1 MLSSKVSRVVIYIT
15 LTKKQG
21 SYFGNSLLQW
31 MFKGGGW
38 KPRESKVS
46 KRLAQDDKTRLMLM
60 NVLRDMIKGI
70 YTDEVERY
78 FKKIG
83 LPIQFHV
90 DKISQSHVGWDQ
102 PEELIVSG
110 SGNPTNLTRWL
121 EQKQIKYE
129 VRNVT
134 IQQQ

>member
-15 LTKKQG
+15 MTRKQ
-21 SYFGNSLLQW
+21 SPYFGKALLQW

-38 KPRESKVS
+38 KPRESKNS
-46 KRLAQDDKTRLMLM
+46 KRLAQDDKTRQQLMDI
-60 NVLRDMIKGI
+60 LRDMVKGI
-70 YTDEVERY
+70 YTDEVERL

-83 LPIQFHV
+83 LPIRFSV
-90 DKISQSHVGWDQ
+90 DKVSQAAVAWDQ

-110 SGNPTNLTRWL
+110 SGDPSNLTRWL

-129 VRNVT
+129 VRHVA